1 MTLKTLQD
9 NLWLMKYSIFTLFIL
24 FFFLSFT
31 NHSNAKNEYLNDGSY
46 ACERGSFEPYTEVR
60 QREFKTG
67 TSDEYQDQIVGFR
80 FRMPIGATCDDD
92 YIAEQQK
99 KQKLKTQ
106 LELIKECKRI
116 PKISPPPVEFAE
128 LFNMCNKLGV
138 AGVIINKKPE
148 GNHWDNLKI
157 QYLKDNP
164 DIVIMEQAI
173 PNEIK

>member
-1 MTLKTLQD
+1 MTLKTWQD
-9 NLWLMKYSIFTLFIL
+9 RVCFMKFFISILYI
-24 FFFLSFT
+24 FFLSTVFT
-31 NHSNAKNEYLNDGSY
+31 NHSSAKNEYLNDGSY
-46 ACERGSFEPYTEVR
+46 ACERGSFEPYSEVR

-80 FRMPIGATCDDD
+80 FRMPLGATCDDE

-99 KQKLKTQ
+99 KQRLKTQ

-138 AGVIINKKPE
+138 VGIVEEKRPE
-148 GNHWDNLKI
+148 GRHWDNLKI

-164 DIVIMEQAI
+164 DVVIMEQAM
-173 PNEIK
+173 PQ